1 MELTED
7 DLKAIAQVRLR
18 KNKKL
23 NWDRRYTVPE
33 YSLATIGIVLLLFLG
48 VFDKNIRGYVGFAV
62 LVCGVAVIAINA
74 RWVSHVKKPY
84 IAKFVQYYQEHK
96 EFME

>member
-33 YSLATIGIVLLLFLG
+33 YSLATIGVVLFLFLG
-48 VFDKNIRGYVGFAV
+48 VFDKSIRGYIDSAILICVLAV
-62 LVCGVAVIAINA
+62 LLIHNH
-74 RWVSHVKKPY
+74 WVSHVKKPY
-84 IAKFVQYYQEHK
+84 IKRFLQYWKEHK